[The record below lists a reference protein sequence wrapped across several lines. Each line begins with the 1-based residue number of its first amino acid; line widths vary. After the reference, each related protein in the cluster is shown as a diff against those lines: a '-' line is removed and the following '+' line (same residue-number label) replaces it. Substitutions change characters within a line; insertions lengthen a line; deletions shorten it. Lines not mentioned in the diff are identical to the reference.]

1 MKKALIS
8 SAQNAL
14 ITNYDGTS
22 GYRVAEVVDEAFEVN
37 PTELF
42 WVDCEDDVQADIYYY
57 DTSDNTI
64 KIIPIEPEPEPE
76 PETP

>member
-8 SAQNAL
+8 FAPKAL
-14 ITNYDGTS
+14 VTNYDGTS
-22 GYRVAEVVDEAFEVN
+22 GYRVAEVVDEVFEVN

-42 WVDCEDDVQADIYYY
+42 WVDCEDDVVADVYYY

-64 KIIPIEPEPEPE
+64 KLKPIPPEPE